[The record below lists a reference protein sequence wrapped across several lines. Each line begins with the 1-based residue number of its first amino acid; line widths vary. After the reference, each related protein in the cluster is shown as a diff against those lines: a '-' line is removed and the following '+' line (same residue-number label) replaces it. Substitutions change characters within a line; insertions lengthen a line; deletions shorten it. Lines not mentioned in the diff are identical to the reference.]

1 LTVDFFSIDKIAF
14 TVLGYDLSYLELFG
28 WLSGILAVA
37 LSAAGHLWSWPIGIV
52 NVTLS
57 FFLFYQVQLY
67 PDMFLQVFFFVTNVL
82 GWWRWANP
90 RTEEADARKELKV
103 SWMDRYQLVITSTI
117 ALLGTIV
124 MAYFASNLH
133 EWIPSVFSKPSA
145 SPFLDSFITVM
156 SILATFYMVQKKI
169 ECWIAWLLI
178 DIVAT
183 YVYYIRDLK
192 FYSLLYF
199 FFCIIASFAIW
210 NWIREYKSYRTATA

>member
-1 LTVDFFSIDKIAF
+1 MVDFFSIEKIAF
-14 TVLGYDLSYLELFG
+14 TIWGYDLSYLELFG
-28 WLSGILAVA
+28 WLTGIAAVA
-37 LSAAGHLWSWPIGIV
+37 LSSLANIWSWPIGIL

-67 PDMFLQVFFFVTNVL
+67 PDMFLQVFFFVTNIL

-90 RTEEADARKELKV
+90 RKGEEDLRKELKV
-103 SWMDRYQLVITSTI
+103 SWMNRKQLAITFST
-117 ALLGTIV
+117 ALLGTSI

-133 EWIPSVFSKPSA
+133 EWFPSIFSKPSA

-156 SILATFYMVQKKI
+156 SILATFYMVQKKV
-169 ECWIAWLLI
+169 ECWIIWLLI
-178 DIVAT
+178 DVVAT
-183 YVYYIRDLK
+183 YVYFIRDLK

-210 NWIREYKSYRTATA
+210 NWAREYRSYQSTAA